1 MDLVNIGGRRV
12 SVAGVLLSLEASVVR
27 IVELDDKSSD
37 SFPGLFHANQHASAT
52 IGQPIQ
58 GVDVVHEHDLTPHLQ
73 LQHLQEGCVLNA
85 SRAVRL
91 ELLHYSARI
100 LGLDGEEFSANFVQL
115 GIVSGVHLGVSAV
128 DVEGI
133 GVDG

>member
-1 MDLVNIGGRRV
+1 MDGVNVGPLWV
-12 SVAGVLLSLEASVVR
+12 PMAGVLFSLEASVVR

-37 SFPGLFHANQHASAT
+37 GFPGLFHANQHASAT

-85 SRAVRL
+85 SRTVRL
-91 ELLHYSARI
+91 ELLHYSARV
-100 LGLDGEEFSANFVQL
+100 LGLDGEESSANFIQL

>member
-1 MDLVNIGGRRV
+1 MDWVYVGGPGV

-27 IVELDDKSSD
+27 IFELDDESSD
-37 SFPGLFHANQHASAT
+37 TFPGLFHANQHASAT

-58 GVDVVHEHDLTPHLQ
+58 RVDIVNQHDLTPHLQ

-91 ELLHYSARI
+91 ELLHYSARV